1 MKRDISKLIP
11 SGRFSLGYLMVSIP
25 VRLAYL
31 FFYRRIT
38 IIGSDKV
45 PKGGKVI
52 FAPNH
57 QNSLMDALALVC
69 TNFHQSVFLARADIF
84 KKPAIAR
91 ILKFLKISP
100 VYRMR
105 DGMDTLD
112 NNSGV
117 FDGASD
123 ILNSGGYIGIFP
135 EGNHAAFRRLRPL
148 VKGAFRIAFQSAL
161 KSSSNKP
168 VWIQPM
174 GIDYSSYQ
182 SAGSIQTI
190 CYAEP
195 INVNDYLDAYRLNP
209 AEAINKLKNELSE
222 RIKKQIIHIGNEMHY
237 DYILH
242 IRMLLLKSP
251 LKMILGKDNK
261 TAYRKTQTIIS
272 KSDTLAE
279 TADAGFI
286 DMKARFEEYIQNT
299 RQLNII
305 EFSIANKQNNFLI
318 AIQIFYSIFIGLP
331 IIIINSVIHFIPGR
345 IAVRLS
351 KIPKDTQ
358 FISSF
363 MFVGGLI
370 AYPLYYLIL
379 FGILVIIGIPAL
391 YSLSVFIG
399 LPLLFLWKRISKP
412 IVKGMFSK
420 IRVIKLKRSDRQLHH
435 KLYSFETSFAD
446 YLKALL

>member
-11 SGRFSLGYLMVSIP
+11 SGRFSLGYLLVSLP

-38 IIGSDKV
+38 IIGSDKI

-52 FAPNH
+52 FTANH
-57 QNSLMDALALVC
+57 QNSLMDALVLVC
-69 TNFHQSVFLARADIF
+69 TTFHQSVFLARADIF

-91 ILKFLKISP
+91 ILKFFKISP

-117 FDGASD
+117 FDSASD

-135 EGNHAAFRRLRPL
+135 EGNHAGFRRLRPL
-148 VKGAFRIAFQSAL
+148 VKGAFRIAFQSAM

-168 VWIQPM
+168 VWIQPL

-182 SAGSIQTI
+182 SPGSLQTI

-195 INVNDYLDAYRLNP
+195 INVNDYLEAYKLNP
-209 AEAINKLKNELSE
+209 AEAINKLKNELSV
-222 RIKKQIIHIGNEMHY
+222 RIKQQIIHIGNETHY
-237 DYILH
+237 DFILH
-242 IRMLLLKSP
+242 IRMLLLQSP
-251 LKMILGKDNK
+251 LKKILGKDHK
-261 TAYRKTQTIIS
+261 TAYRKTQSIIT
-272 KSDTLAE
+272 KSDALAE

-286 DMKARFEEYIQNT
+286 EMKARFEEYIQCT
-299 RQLNII
+299 KKLNINS
-305 EFSIANKQNNFLI
+305 FSIANKQNNFLI
-318 AIQIFYSIFIGLP
+318 AIQLLYSIFIGLP
-331 IIIINSVIHFIPGR
+331 VIIINDIIHFIPGR
-345 IAVRLS
+345 IAMRLS

-363 MFVGGLI
+363 MFVGGLV

-379 FGILVIIGIPAL
+379 IGILVAIGVPAL
-391 YSLSVFIG
+391 YSLSVFVG

-412 IVKGMFSK
+412 IMKRMLSK
-420 IRVIKLKRSDRQLHH
+420 IRAIKLKRSDRQLFQ
-435 KLYSFETSFAD
+435 KLYDFETIFAD
-446 YLKALL
+446 YLNAL